1 MEVEP
6 FHAELII
13 VKERARSK
21 LNEKK
26 ITKLMDSI
34 EKIGLT
40 ELPCVRYI
48 KDEDGGDRAVL
59 VVGWHRLEALKRL
72 GHEWVECRIFEGSET
87 AARLWEVSENL
98 HRADLTPDDRDKH
111 IREWFNLT
119 GQDHKEEGAQ
129 ENEPEDGQRDKVTAG
144 GHLARRP
151 GAGPGSVG
159 GVREFARDF
168 NLPLTTVQEA

>member
-6 FHAELII
+6 FQAELII
-13 VKERARSK
+13 VQGRLRSE

-26 ITKLMDSI
+26 VKKLMDSI

-72 GHEWVECRIFEGSET
+72 GHEWVE
-87 AARLWEVSENL
+87 
-98 HRADLTPDDRDKH
+98 
-111 IREWFNLT
+111 
-119 GQDHKEEGAQ
+119 
-129 ENEPEDGQRDKVTAG
+129 
-144 GHLARRP
+144 
-151 GAGPGSVG
+151 
-159 GVREFARDF
+159 
-168 NLPLTTVQEA
+168 